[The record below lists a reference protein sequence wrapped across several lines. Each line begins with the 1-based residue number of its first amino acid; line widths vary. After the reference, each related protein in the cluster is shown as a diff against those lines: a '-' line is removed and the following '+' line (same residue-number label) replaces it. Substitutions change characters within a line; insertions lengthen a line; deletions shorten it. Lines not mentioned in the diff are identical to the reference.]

1 MTAAG
6 ITLAQAQ
13 EKLALWLAADA
24 AVAGSQRYE
33 IDTGNGRRQLFRADA
48 IEIRENIKFWDQ
60 KVKDLTPSAAG
71 GRRRIR
77 YLVPE

>member
-1 MTAAG
+1 MSGG

-13 EKLALWLAADA
+13 AQLAIWLAADA
-24 AVAGSQRYE
+24 AVAKSQRYE

-48 IEIRENIKFWDQ
+48 IEIRNNIKYWNEMVQSLSPAGD
-60 KVKDLTPSAAG
+60 G

-77 YLVPE
+77 YIVRD